1 MQLEKMITEG
11 SNTASAEIDRVSTL
25 EMCRIINDEDKT
37 VPLAV
42 ERVLPDIAAAI
53 DVIHAQVSGGGRLI
67 YLGAG
72 TSGRLGILDASECPP
87 TYGVKPGLV
96 VGLIAGGEY
105 AIQHAVE
112 GAEDSREGGVND
124 LKNINLTAQDV
135 VVGIAASGRTPYV
148 IAGLEYARQLGCRTV
163 GISCNPGSAVSTTA
177 EFAITPIV
185 GAEVVTGSSRMKA
198 GTAQKLVLNMLSTGL
213 MIKSGKDI
221 ADSSAN
227 PSYVAADLLSQAE
240 HDKRARAILVT
251 DSEALADA
259 VESEIVR
266 QLKLLPREA
275 IARSSIENNGR
286 IIITKDTN
294 AMFELMNL
302 VAPEHLEIAM
312 DKSYDY
318 LEKVENAGS
327 VFLGHFTSEPI
338 GDYYAGANHILPTTA
353 TSRFS
358 SALGVHDFVK
368 RIQYMQYDKVAV
380 NKAKHDIITL
390 AYAEGL
396 QAHAKAIEV
405 RNDNN

>member
-11 SNTASAEIDRVSTL
+11 SNAASAEIDRVSTL

-112 GAEDSREGGVND
+112 GAED
-124 LKNINLTAQDV
+124 V

-177 EFAITPIV
+177 EFAITPVV

-213 MIKSGKDI
+213 MIKSGKVFGNLMVDVVATNEKLHVRQVNI
-221 ADSSAN
+221 VKNATGCSAE
-227 PSYVAADLLSQAE
+227 QAE
-240 HDKRARAILVT
+240 AA
-251 DSEALADA
+251 
-259 VESEIVR
+259 
-266 QLKLLPREA
+266 
-275 IARSSIENNGR
+275 
-286 IIITKDTN
+286 
-294 AMFELMNL
+294 L
-302 VAPEHLEIAM
+302 VACERNCKTAIVMVLKNLDAAEAKKRLDQHGGFIRQVL
-312 DKSYDY
+312 DK
-318 LEKVENAGS
+318 E
-327 VFLGHFTSEPI
+327 
-338 GDYYAGANHILPTTA
+338 
-353 TSRFS
+353 
-358 SALGVHDFVK
+358 
-368 RIQYMQYDKVAV
+368 
-380 NKAKHDIITL
+380 
-390 AYAEGL
+390 
-396 QAHAKAIEV
+396 
-405 RNDNN
+405 